1 MPLHTKFHAVVDG
14 TSGDTYL
21 QPVQARLGGSDF
33 SCSGSVVNVKGKG
46 HIIDLDVNVP
56 NGRIQDFL
64 ELAVKTKPVVMT
76 GRLEMKTKMHIHPGP
91 ESVSKKIELKA
102 EFALRQIHFTNP
114 TVEDKVDMLSL
125 RMQGDPKDAKPG
137 AADVRSRMVGQF
149 VMKDG
154 RLSFSKLNYTMP
166 GADVNLVGVYS
177 LNGEQFE
184 FTGKVRTKAQLSEM
198 VASRWKS
205 WMLKPVDPFFK
216 KDGAGAVI
224 PIKVSGTR
232 SAPKFG
238 LDLHR

>member
-1 MPLHTKFHAVVDG
+1 
-14 TSGDTYL
+14 
-21 QPVQARLGGSDF
+21 
-33 SCSGSVVNVKGKG
+33 
-46 HIIDLDVNVP
+46 
-56 NGRIQDFL
+56 
-64 ELAVKTKPVVMT
+64 
-76 GRLEMKTKMHIHPGP
+76 MHIHPGP

-102 EFALRQIHFTNP
+102 GFELQQIHFTNP
-114 TVEDKVDMLSL
+114 AVEDKVDMLSL
-125 RMQGDPKDAKPG
+125 RAQGDPKDAKPG
-137 AADVRSRMVGQF
+137 AEDVHSQMVGEF

-154 RLSFSKLNYTMP
+154 QLSFSKLNYTMP

-184 FTGKVRTKAQLSEM
+184 FTGKVRTKAQLSQM

-216 KDGAGAVI
+216 KNGAGAEI
-224 PIKVSGTR
+224 PVKVSGTR